1 MAMEITNNYS
11 SYAAQ
16 TMTESGATA
25 NSAKKKEQKNTGN
38 SRKQQI
44 QSTTEYANG
53 LAKLV
58 PKRRVLRLEM
68 PVHQPE
74 TASH

>member
-16 TMTESGATA
+16 TMTESGAT
-25 NSAKKKEQKNTGN
+25 SGTKKKGTEKTQETAGN

-44 QSTTEYANG
+44 QEYSRVCKRIG
-53 LAKLV
+53 ETC
-58 PKRRVLRLEM
+58 PKRRV
-68 PVHQPE
+68 
-74 TASH
+74 